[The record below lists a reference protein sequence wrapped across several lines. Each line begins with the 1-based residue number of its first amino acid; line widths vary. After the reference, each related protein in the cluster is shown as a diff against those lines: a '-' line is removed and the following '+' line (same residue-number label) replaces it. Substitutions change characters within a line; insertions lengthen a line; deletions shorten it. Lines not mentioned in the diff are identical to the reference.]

1 MDGMTENDVELFE
14 KNHIEKTKAHR
25 KFKISRE
32 KLIEAIEMYN
42 GMTFDI
48 AMSLGCTAK
57 QLYIAVDKYGLRD
70 ELLNA
75 RKGVAEKAQSVL
87 NDALNSDNEK
97 IKTDVAKWLL
107 SKLDPATYGDKPQT
121 AIQVN
126 ADKVDIKQIFGIN

>member
-1 MDGMTENDVELFE
+1 MTDEDIEIFE
-14 KNHIEKTKAHR
+14 KNHIEKTRGR
-25 KFKISRE
+25 KQFKISKE
-32 KLIEAIEMYN
+32 KLIETIEMYN

-57 QLYIAVDKYGLRD
+57 QLYIAVDKYGLRE

-87 NDALNSDNEK
+87 HDALNSDNEK

-107 SKLDPATYGDKPQT
+107 SKLDPATYGDKPTT
-121 AIQVN
+121 AINVN
-126 ADKVDIKQIFGIN
+126 ANEVSINEIFGIK